1 MLAYFLTPIGMAQ
14 YLCMSTHT
22 LHLGTGACN
31 LHSKLW
37 REVTNLHM
45 KNDLYTMLTIASFII
60 MKTVFNNT
68 SVQSKFQHI
77 CKIVIYIFFQPFKK
91 YLQFTCHVSGTVSC
105 QVYNDTKEIQFLIL
119 WKSYSN
125 WGGNTLIK

>member
-1 MLAYFLTPIGMAQ
+1 MLAYFFTPIGMVQ

-22 LHLGTGACN
+22 MHLGTGACN

-45 KNDLYTMLTIASFII
+45 KNDLYAMLTTASFII

-68 SVQSKFQHI
+68 RVQSKFQHI
-77 CKIVIYIFFQPFKK
+77 CKIVIYTFFQPFKK
-91 YLQFTCHVSGTVSC
+91 YLQFTCHDPGTVRC
-105 QVYNDTKEIQFLIL
+105 QVYKGTKEIQFLVL
-119 WKSYSN
+119 WKSYSS
-125 WGGNTLIK
+125 WGRKTLIK